1 MKDFPFLGAMAIG
14 IGTAILTTQ
23 TLDATLG
30 DTTREVIDVT
40 DDDPIPVMAAS
51 SGVIMGAGLYFGVR
65 GLCWAIRKVRGI

>member
-1 MKDFPFLGAMAIG
+1 MKDFPFLGAGAIG

-23 TLDATLG
+23 TLDYTLG

-40 DDDPIPVMAAS
+40 DGYPIPVMAAS